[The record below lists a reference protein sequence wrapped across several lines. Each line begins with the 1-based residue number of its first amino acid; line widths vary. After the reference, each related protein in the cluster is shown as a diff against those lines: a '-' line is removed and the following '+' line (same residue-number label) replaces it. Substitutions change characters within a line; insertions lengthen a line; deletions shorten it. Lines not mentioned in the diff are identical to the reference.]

1 MPIIQNGQGL
11 EIAVPPGQ
19 SIAVASLT
27 GTYSATLLDGAG
39 RGVLASASAG
49 GATYGPY
56 PAGATLRVKAGVDSC
71 VAYDVGAQ
79 PVAAANPVARYS
91 TDADGNVSGL
101 IAPKGDALRLFDVFS
116 IGQGIVMV
124 SDSTGADGFNSS
136 NPDEQQYFDSVA
148 WW

>member
-1 MPIIQNGQGL
+1 MAIIQNGQGL

-56 PAGATLRVKAGVDSC
+56 PAGATLRVKAGVDS
-71 VAYDVGAQ
+71 AM
-79 PVAAANPVARYS
+79 
-91 TDADGNVSGL
+91 
-101 IAPKGDALRLFDVFS
+101 ALYL
-116 IGQGIVMV
+116 
-124 SDSTGADGFNSS
+124 
-136 NPDEQQYFDSVA
+136 
-148 WW
+148 